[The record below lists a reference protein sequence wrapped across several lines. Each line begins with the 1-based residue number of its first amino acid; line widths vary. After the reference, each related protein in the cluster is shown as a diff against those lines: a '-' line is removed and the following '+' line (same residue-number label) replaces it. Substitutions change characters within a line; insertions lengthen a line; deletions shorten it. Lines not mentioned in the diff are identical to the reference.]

1 MTSSVTTMTALA
13 AVLGLGVGAG
23 LLLMITGWR
32 GVDPHQP
39 RRLTWRRAGAQ
50 GDQRVVLRM
59 VASVA
64 VGVAVAVVTGWV
76 VGAVLAGAACWTLP
90 RVLGRDRAQSRRV
103 ARIEAIATWTEMLRD
118 TLSAAAGLEQAI
130 LATAAL
136 APPAIR
142 EEIVTL
148 AARLENGDR
157 LAPSLRH
164 LADQLGDPTGD
175 LVIASLLLAAEH
187 QARHL
192 GDLLGSLAQAARE
205 QATMRLRVAAGRSR
219 TRTSVRVIVGTTLA
233 FAAMV
238 VVVDRSYLAAYD
250 SASGQLM
257 LLVVGGLFAA
267 GIAWLARM
275 SRVAEPDRFLALSEQ
290 TEDIRWRDKDSAD
303 TGKAG
308 AVR

>member
-1 MTSSVTTMTALA
+1 MTSSLTTTTALA

-23 LLLMITGWR
+23 LLLVIIGWR

-39 RRLTWRRAGAQ
+39 RRLIWRRAG
-50 GDQRVVLRM
+50 GPSDQRQVLRL
-59 VASVA
+59 ATSVA
-64 VGVAVAVVTGWV
+64 VGVTAAVITGWV

-103 ARIEAIATWTEMLRD
+103 ARIEAIATWTDMLRD

-130 LATAAL
+130 LAAAGL

-157 LAPSLRH
+157 LAPSLRQ
-164 LADQLGDPTGD
+164 LADQLADPTGD
-175 LVIASLLLAAEH
+175 LVIASLVLAAEH

-205 QATMRLRVAAGRSR
+205 QATMRLRVEAGRSR

-233 FAAMV
+233 FAATV
-238 VVVDRSYLAAYD
+238 IVIDRSYLAAYD

-257 LLVVGGLFAA
+257 LLAVGGLFAA
-267 GIAWLARM
+267 GISWLAHM
-275 SRVAEPDRFLALSEQ
+275 SRVAEPDRLLATDPKFLAPLQDSESNYGWV
-290 TEDIRWRDKDSAD
+290 DAP
-303 TGKAG
+303 
-308 AVR
+308 